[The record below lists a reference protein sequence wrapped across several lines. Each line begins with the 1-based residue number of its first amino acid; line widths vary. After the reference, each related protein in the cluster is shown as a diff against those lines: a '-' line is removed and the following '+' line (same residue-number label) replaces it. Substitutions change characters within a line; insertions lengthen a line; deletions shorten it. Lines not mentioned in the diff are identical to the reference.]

1 MIRYQA
7 TVVAAATAMMTMA
20 AVAAGAFGGTPALFD
35 THFANVQGG
44 TPCYAR
50 TYDEAHLKAHPKQT
64 VKAVELEMERT
75 NPDGTVNTAQNFEL
89 GFGVQVTR
97 SSEWYVGLAI
107 CKDSGG
113 AIDCFLEGDG
123 GRFQLTADKDGAL
136 KIATGDYG
144 IVLEGSKDVV
154 ELSGTEGDDKV
165 FLVAPAERSVCDAA
179 SAADDTAP

>member
-1 MIRYQA
+1 MNRVLV
-7 TVVAAATAMMTMA
+7 TSA
-20 AVAAGAFGGTPALFD
+20 AVATCVAVSGVSALAVAPALFE

-50 TYDEAHLKAHPKQT
+50 TYDDAHLKAHPKQT

-75 NPDGTVNTAQNFEL
+75 NPDGIVNTAQNFEL

-97 SSEWYVGLAI
+97 SDEWYVGLAI

-123 GRFQLTADKDGAL
+123 GRFQLAAEKDGAL

-144 IVLEGSKDVV
+144 IVLEGAKDVV

-165 FLVAPAERSVCDAA
+165 FLVSPSDRSVCDAA
-179 SAADDTAP
+179 SASGETAP